1 MRSGSPASS
10 LQTWRSLPLPPSALQ
25 GVWLATVLLLLTSSS
40 ALAAGLPVAVPAT
53 PVQDSEASMVTS
65 ISTQPAAAAASQ
77 PRQKGETAEQRRAR
91 KQGVRQ
97 AQVSCQDRS
106 IQQTCP

>member
-1 MRSGSPASS
+1 M
-10 LQTWRSLPLPPSALQ
+10 
-25 GVWLATVLLLLTSSS
+25 
-40 ALAAGLPVAVPAT
+40 AVPAA
-53 PVQDSEASMVTS
+53 PMQDSEGSPETC

-97 AQVSCQDRS
+97 AQVGCQATIIR
-106 IQQTCP
+106 QTCL